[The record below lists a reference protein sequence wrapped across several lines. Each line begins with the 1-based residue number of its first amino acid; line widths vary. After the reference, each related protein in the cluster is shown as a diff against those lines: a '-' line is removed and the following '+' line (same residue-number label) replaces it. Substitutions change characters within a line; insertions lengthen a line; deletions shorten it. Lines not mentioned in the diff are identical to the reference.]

1 MHRVDNWIHERSGWI
16 VELIKSQCINISTY
30 RQLLEISY
38 TKLPTELRSLK
49 EGLINIK
56 NNEEKRHVRY
66 INLVKIHPERIT
78 EIDKELAND
87 LGYDG
92 IKFHVDKR
100 RFSTIETKSNI
111 CINVYCY
118 GNELIFSTT
127 HFRSKI

>member
-1 MHRVDNWIHERSGWI
+1 MHRIDNWIHERSGWI

-30 RQLLEISY
+30 RQLSEISY

-78 EIDKELAND
+78 EIDKELANV

-100 RFSTIETKSNI
+100 SFSTTETKSNI

-118 GNELIFSTT
+118 RNELIFSTT
-127 HFRSKI
+127 HFRLKI

>member
-1 MHRVDNWIHERSGWI
+1 MHRIDNWIHERSGWI

-92 IKFHVDKR
+92 IKFHVDKS
-100 RFSTIETKSNI
+100 FSTIETKRNI
-111 CINVYCY
+111 CINVHCY

>member
-1 MHRVDNWIHERSGWI
+1 MHRIDNWIHERSGWI

-30 RQLLEISY
+30 RQLSEISY

-78 EIDKELAND
+78 EIDKELANV

-100 RFSTIETKSNI
+100 SFSTTETKSNI

-118 GNELIFSTT
+118 RNELIFSTT